1 MLLQVE
7 IGTVALASLARAI
20 EIDGEIEEAQI
31 PQTEAVDPLVT
42 GDTMEIEALAGIV
55 EEEVVVVVLKG
66 TMIVEAEEE
75 EEEEGMRGTMTE
87 IGVMVALVESGIVIV
102 AEVVEVLDPRK
113 VQVVVVMTGGLTAA
127 PRDSTGEEEDRT
139 EDTIEVVRTG
149 ALREVVLSAV
159 VLIAEDLIEED
170 TAKAEEDM
178 ITKMKEEVN

>member
-75 EEEEGMRGTMTE
+75 EEGMRGTMTE
-87 IGVMVALVESGIVIV
+87 TGVMVALVESGIVIV
-102 AEVVEVLDPRK
+102 AAVVEVLDPRK
-113 VQVVVVMTGGLTAA
+113 VPVVVVMTGGLTAA